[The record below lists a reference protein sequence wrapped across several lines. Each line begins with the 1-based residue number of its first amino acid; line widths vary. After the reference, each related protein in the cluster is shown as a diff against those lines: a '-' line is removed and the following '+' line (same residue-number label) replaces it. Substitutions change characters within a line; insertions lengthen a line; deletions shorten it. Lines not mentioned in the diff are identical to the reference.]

1 MAIANRIV
9 LGALCALAL
18 AGCAGTGLNP
28 QIVERVPQGPRAQE
42 LFIYRS
48 YLYNNREPSFDERR
62 KWEDVLDER
71 VAKYLREHAE
81 LEKATRYSDFRFWRQ
96 VVVGSSRGE
105 VRTLLD
111 EPDEQTIDPALIASM
126 AQQHWPSMQAR
137 AKEAWVY
144 PPGWVLYF
152 DDEGVV
158 DITRKVGKY
167 SPTY

>member
-18 AGCAGTGLNP
+18 AGCASTLNP
-28 QIVERVPQGPRAQE
+28 QIVERVPQGPKAQE
-42 LFIYRS
+42 LFHYRS
-48 YLYNNREPSFDERR
+48 YLYNAREPSFDERR
-62 KWEDVLDER
+62 KWEDLLDDR
-71 VAKYLREHAE
+71 VQKYLREHAE
-81 LEKATRYSDFRFWRQ
+81 IEKATRYSDFRFWRQ
-96 VVVGSSRGE
+96 VVVGSSRDE
-105 VRTLLD
+105 VRTLLE
-111 EPDEQTIDPALIASM
+111 EPDEQTIDPALMASM

>member
-18 AGCAGTGLNP
+18 AGCASTLNP

-42 LFIYRS
+42 LFFYRS

-71 VAKYLREHAE
+71 VSKYLREHAE
-81 LEKATRYSDFRFWRQ
+81 IEQTTRYSDFRFWRQ

-111 EPDEQTIDPALIASM
+111 DPDEQTTDPALM
-126 AQQHWPSMQAR
+126 AAMARQHWANVQGK

-144 PPGWVLYF
+144 PPNWVLYF
-152 DDEGVV
+152 DEEGVV